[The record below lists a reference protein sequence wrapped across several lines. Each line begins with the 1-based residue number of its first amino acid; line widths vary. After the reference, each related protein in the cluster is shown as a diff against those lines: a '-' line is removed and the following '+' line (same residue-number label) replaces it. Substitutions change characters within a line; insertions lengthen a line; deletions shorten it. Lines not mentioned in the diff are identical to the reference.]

1 MPVFFLVFLADFS
14 QLEVTVYSDLILNYE
29 QSMQWCDACR
39 LFTIFFFNCF
49 HNFLCQIIYSDFFSY
64 SSCYTW
70 DSLLTFLISFSSWH
84 TYYFLTIHLRVH
96 IFKIFCQFSLLLQLP
111 SVLFNFALHKKCPY
125 SELFW
130 SLFSRI
136 RTEYAEIRSISP
148 CSVRMRE
155 NMD

>member
-1 MPVFFLVFLADFS
+1 MNSPCSDVMHVGYLQSSLSIVFIISFA
-14 QLEVTVYSDLILNYE
+14 
-29 QSMQWCDACR
+29 R
-39 LFTIFFFNCF
+39 LYIQT
-49 HNFLCQIIYSDFFSY
+49 FFSY
-64 SSCYTW
+64 SSCYTC

-96 IFKIFCQFSLLLQLP
+96 IFKIFCQLSLLLQLP
-111 SVLFNFALHKKCPY
+111 SVLFNFALHKKRPY
-125 SELFW
+125 SALFW

-148 CSVRMRE
+148 CLVRMRE